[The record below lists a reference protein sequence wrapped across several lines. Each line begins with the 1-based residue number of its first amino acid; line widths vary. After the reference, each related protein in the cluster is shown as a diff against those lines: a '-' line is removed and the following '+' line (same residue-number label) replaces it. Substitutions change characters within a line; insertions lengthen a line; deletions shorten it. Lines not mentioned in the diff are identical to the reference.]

1 MFNRWLV
8 KDFPATSTMA
18 WSLLGMSLGSLDV
31 TTEGLIEVFGMV
43 GIGFSSED
51 VGIGEVCTGLEEEL
65 DEVVVGTN
73 SEMLTD
79 DLVPDGEGEEG
90 CFGIMVCATVVVV
103 VVLVVAEEG
112 LGLVVVGLGVVVVV
126 DVMAGVIG
134 MVAVMAGVV
143 GMVAVITD
151 FGTASAVLDFSVE
164 FVMLVV
170 ALVIELFCKVV
181 GFVIVE
187 VVEMETLASEAD
199 CSVVFDEPSGEDWE
213 ELVPERSWRSI
224 DSLVE
229 LLSTSSDSAK
239 TKIELVN
246 G

>member
-1 MFNRWLV
+1 
-8 KDFPATSTMA
+8 MA

-31 TTEGLIEVFGMV
+31 TTEGPIEVFGMV

-51 VGIGEVCTGLEEEL
+51 VGMGEVCTGLEEEL

-73 SEMLTD
+73 GEMLTD
-79 DLVPDGEGEEG
+79 DLFPDGEGEEG

-112 LGLVVVGLGVVVVV
+112 LGLVVAGLGVVVVV
-126 DVMAGVIG
+126 DVMAGVVG

-143 GMVAVITD
+143 GMVAVIAN
-151 FGTASAVLDFSVE
+151 FGTASAVEDFSVE
-164 FVMLVV
+164 FVSMLVV
-170 ALVIELFCKVV
+170 ALVVKLSCKVV

-199 CSVVFDEPSGEDWE
+199 GSVVLDESSGEDWE
-213 ELVPERSWRSI
+213 ELVTEDSWRGT

-239 TKIELVN
+239 TKD
-246 G
+246 